1 MAGIKG
7 RAKKIR
13 LTDAQRL
20 AAEANARLI
29 DGATNYALTRYPM
42 FRNWRN
48 HDIDD
53 IRQIVSIGY
62 MKAVAT
68 YDLSRGATLKT
79 HVYRVA
85 TRHAEAT
92 WRIAHT
98 LGRGGGAHDG
108 TCMDDLA
115 LSLDRLTEE
124 HPCGDFAADQYAENP
139 ESMLER
145 LAMQSD
151 LRDAIENCLTPRE
164 REIALRVADGETL
177 ETIAQ
182 DYGVT
187 RERIRQINTIAIRK
201 LRTELIRNGYAEL
214 IPVANRDGRRRGWHE
229 KPPRRTTQC

>member
-1 MAGIKG
+1 MAGVKG

-42 FRNWRN
+42 LRNWRN

-68 YDLSRGATLKT
+68 YDPSRGVTLKT
-79 HVYRVA
+79 YAYRVSA
-85 TRHAEAT
+85 RHAEAT

-108 TCMDDLA
+108 ACRDDLA
-115 LSLDRLTEE
+115 LSLNWLIEE
-124 HPCGDFAADQYAENP
+124 HPCGSLAADQYAENP
-139 ESMLER
+139 EAMLEK

-151 LRDAIENCLTPRE
+151 LREAIEKRLTPRE
-164 REIALRVADGETL
+164 QEIVLRVADGETL
-177 ETIAQ
+177 GAIAQ

-187 RERIRQINTIAIRK
+187 CERIRQINTIAIRK

-214 IPVANRDGRRRGWHE
+214 IPVANRDGRKRGWHE
-229 KPPRRTTQC
+229 RPPRRTTQC

>member
-1 MAGIKG
+1 MAGVKG

-42 FRNWRN
+42 LRNWRN

-53 IRQIVSIGY
+53 IHQIVSIGY

-79 HVYRVA
+79 YVYRVS

-108 TCMDDLA
+108 ACMDDLA
-115 LSLDRLTEE
+115 LSLDRLVEE

-139 ESMLER
+139 ESMLEK
-145 LAMQSD
+145 LVMQAD
-151 LRDAIENCLTPRE
+151 LRDAIEQCLDQRE
-164 REIALRVADGETL
+164 RDVALRVAEGATL
-177 ETIAQ
+177 EEIAQ
-182 DYGVT
+182 DYGVV
-187 RERIRQINTIAIRK
+187 RERIRQINTKAVRK
-201 LRTELIRNGYAEL
+201 LRAELIKRGYTEL
-214 IPVANRDGRRRGWHE
+214 IPVENRDGRKRGWHE
-229 KPPRRTTQC
+229 RPPRRTTKC